1 MPFGTRAPPNRDCE
15 SRAVDEQDRSAQAP
29 VAIMARMAWKPDITV
44 AAITESDGR
53 FLVVEER
60 INNRLVFNQPAGHVE
75 SGETII
81 AALVREVREETA
93 WVFIPEAFLG
103 VYLWRSPTSGRATLR
118 FAFSGAVAD
127 HDATLPLDR
136 GIVRTHW
143 LSRAELVEREP
154 RMRSPLVLRCVND
167 YLSGRRL
174 PLDAVSS
181 LDLHA
186 AAEPGAASL

>member
-1 MPFGTRAPPNRDCE
+1 MMST
-15 SRAVDEQDRSAQAP
+15 
-29 VAIMARMAWKPDITV
+29 MAWKPDITV
-44 AAITESDGR
+44 AAICEDDGR

-60 INNRLVFNQPAGHVE
+60 INHRLVFNQPAGHVE
-75 SGETII
+75 NGETII

-93 WVFIPEAFLG
+93 WVFLPEAFLG

-127 HDATLPLDR
+127 HDPAQPLDR

-143 LSRAELVEREP
+143 LSREQLIERTP
-154 RMRSPLVLRCVND
+154 RLRSPLVLRCIDD

-174 PLDAVSS
+174 PLDAVAS
-181 LDLHA
+181 LDVNT
-186 AAEPGAASL
+186 AAEVSAVRV